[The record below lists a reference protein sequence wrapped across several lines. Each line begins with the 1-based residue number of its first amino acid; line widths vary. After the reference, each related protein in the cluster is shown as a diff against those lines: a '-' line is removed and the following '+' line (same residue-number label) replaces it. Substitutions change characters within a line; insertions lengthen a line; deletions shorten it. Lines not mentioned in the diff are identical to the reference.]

1 MIISGGVNIYP
12 QESEDILVMHPRVA
26 DAAVFGI
33 PDEEMGEQVKAVIQ
47 LIDHAD
53 EGPDMAAELIAY
65 CRDHLSSIKCPKSID
80 FIEALPR
87 HATGKLYKRL
97 LKDQYCS

>member
-1 MIISGGVNIYP
+1 MVWLHSLPTFEYRVHVRYRKHPEIK
-12 QESEDILVMHPRVA
+12 LVH
-26 DAAVFGI
+26 GI
-33 PDEEMGEQVKAVIQ
+33 QVT
-47 LIDHAD
+47 DHAD